1 MPLQSS
7 MLTLQVIR
15 DGLRYILG
23 GGLRLPQGHLPPA
36 HHTVPED
43 FFGVGV
49 ASNVDPATDVYIIA
63 QLRIL
68 GIRQVRLDLSYDDL
82 IGFQGRFCDALLEAG
97 FAVTLRLI
105 PPFESARQM
114 HTVEEQA
121 HWQAFINTVLA
132 RFGAR
137 VRQIEIGNTLNRK
150 RWAGYTWAGYYAAW
164 QMAYEA
170 ATQRN
175 IPLLAANIQDFE
187 PLYNVHLL
195 KTLRAK
201 QQLPDVQSNNLF
213 VERTDEPERFD
224 HRILKYRWAILFKFN
239 LVKKARLLQ
248 KIGRDFGINNT
259 VSTGA
264 FWAIYR
270 IERKLMYGA
279 QKQAD
284 YLTRYFTLL
293 AASGTL
299 KQAFW
304 GTLVCHR
311 EGLINDGLE
320 DAEYPALERIA
331 HYQRADGELENYQPY
346 PSFAAMQTVVQKLS
360 GAQYIGAIATTGGLE
375 IHDFLQGGL
384 HVHVAWAIN
393 GKAVPLGDVYTKE
406 TLAAASFQHRD
417 GADFVEETPDLICE
431 TPMYLTWPLGFK
443 VEMVEKPALTLPLSI
458 DTHRPATRYFAITLE
473 GWRGLVAVRNQA
485 EAEQLMQALDPEQL
499 APPDKASS
507 LRYARNVIWMVPHPL
522 NVDEQI
528 TVKKPVK
535 MYWHKVLLDRYRP
548 SKARRSWNGA
558 MELLRRGIASP
569 RPIAFFEKIGDN
581 SLKRNYYI
589 CEFAQVDCH
598 IGQVFGAFA
607 AGEASFMGLERE
619 TVYAQLARFIHKMHH
634 NGCYFRD
641 LSGGNILVKIIDK
654 TNLEFSL
661 IDTARA
667 RFSDY
672 GIPMHQRL
680 ADLTRACHKLDWP
693 ARRRFLG
700 HYLGLSGRQ
709 LQRHHKIPFYLYDTK
724 VWLKRR
730 VGRKGIKKLR
740 QKLTSLFS

>member
-1 MPLQSS
+1 MPQSS
-7 MLTLQVIR
+7 MLTMQVIL

-36 HHTVPED
+36 HHMVPED

-49 ASNVDPATDVYIIA
+49 ASNADPATDACIIA
-63 QLRIL
+63 QLRTL

-82 IGFQGRFCDALLEAG
+82 IGYQGRFCDALLEAG

-105 PPFESARQM
+105 APFESARLM
-114 HTVEEQA
+114 HTTEEQV
-121 HWQAFINTVLA
+121 HWQAFIQTVLA

-137 VRQIEIGNTLNRK
+137 VQQIEIGNTLNRK

-164 QMAYEA
+164 RIAYEVA
-170 ATQRN
+170 KPRN
-175 IPLLAANIQDFE
+175 IRLLAANIQDFE
-187 PLYNVHLL
+187 PAYNIHLL
-195 KTLRAK
+195 KTLRAR
-201 QQLPDVQSNNLF
+201 QRLPDAQSNNLF
-213 VERTDEPERFD
+213 VERVSEPERFD
-224 HRILKYRWAILFKFN
+224 YRILKYRWATLFKFN

-248 KIGRDFGINNT
+248 KIGRDFDVCDT

-270 IERKLMYGA
+270 IERKLMHGA

-293 AASGTL
+293 AASGAL
-299 KQAFW
+299 RQAFW
-304 GTLVCHR
+304 GTLICHR
-311 EGLINDGLE
+311 EGLVNDGLE
-320 DAEYPALERIA
+320 DAEYPTLERIA
-331 HYQRADGELENYQPY
+331 RYQRADGDLADYQPY
-346 PSFAAMQTVVQKLS
+346 PSFAAMQTVVARLS
-360 GAQYIGAIATTGGLE
+360 GAQYIGAIATASGLE

-384 HVHVAWAIN
+384 HVHVAWTIN
-393 GKAVPLGDVYTKE
+393 GKAVPLRDVYAQA

-417 GADFVEETPDLICE
+417 GADFLDETPDLICE

-443 VEMVEKPALTLPLSI
+443 MEMTEKPALALPLSI
-458 DTHRPATRYFAITLE
+458 DAHMPQTRYFACSQS
-473 GWRGLVAVRNQA
+473 GWRGLVAAQNQG
-485 EAEQLMQALDPEQL
+485 EAEQLMQALNPEQL
-499 APPDKASS
+499 TPPDKTAS
-507 LRYARNVIWMVPHPL
+507 LRHARNVIWTAPHPL
-522 NVDEQI
+522 VADKQI

-569 RPIAFFEKIGDN
+569 RPIAFFESIGDN
-581 SLKRNYYI
+581 SLKRNYYL

-634 NGCYFRD
+634 NGGYFRD
-641 LSGGNILVKIIDK
+641 LSGGNILVKIVDK
-654 TNLEFSL
+654 NQLEFSL

-672 GIPMHQRL
+672 AIPMRQRL

-693 ARRRFLG
+693 ARERFLG

-709 LQRHHKIPFYLYDTK
+709 LQWYHKLPFYLYDAK

-730 VGRKGIKKLR
+730 VGRKGMKKLA
-740 QKLTSLFS
+740 QKLRSYFS

>member
-1 MPLQSS
+1 

-15 DGLRYILG
+15 DGLQYILS
-23 GGLRLPQGHLPPA
+23 GGLRLPRGHLPPA
-36 HHTVPED
+36 HHMVSED

-49 ASNVDPATDVYIIA
+49 ASNANPATDACIIA
-63 QLRIL
+63 QLRTL

-82 IGFQGRFCDALLEAG
+82 IGYQGRFCDALLEAG

-105 PPFESARQM
+105 APFESARLM
-114 HTVEEQA
+114 HTAEEQA
-121 HWQAFINTVLA
+121 HWQAFIQTVLA

-164 QMAYEA
+164 RIAYEA
-170 ATQRN
+170 AKPRN
-175 IPLLAANIQDFE
+175 IRLLAANIQDFE
-187 PLYNVHLL
+187 PAYNIHLL
-195 KTLRAK
+195 KTLRAR
-201 QQLPDVQSNNLF
+201 QQLPDAQSNNLF
-213 VERTDEPERFD
+213 AERVSEPERFD
-224 HRILKYRWAILFKFN
+224 YRILKYRWATLFKYN

-248 KIGRDFGINNT
+248 KIGRDFDVRDT

-270 IERKLMYGA
+270 IERKLIHGT

-293 AASGTL
+293 AASGAL
-299 KQAFW
+299 RQAFW
-304 GTLVCHR
+304 GTLICHR
-311 EGLINDGLE
+311 EGLVNDGLE

-331 HYQRADGELENYQPY
+331 RYQRADGDLADYQPY
-346 PSFAAMQTVVQKLS
+346 PSFAAMQTVVARLS
-360 GAQYIGAIATTGGLE
+360 GAQYIGAIATANGLE

-384 HVHVAWAIN
+384 HVHVAWTIN
-393 GKAVPLGDVYTKE
+393 GRAMPLRDIYTQA
-406 TLAAASFQHRD
+406 TLVAASFQHRD
-417 GADFVEETPDLICE
+417 GADFLEETPDLICE

-443 VEMVEKPALTLPLSI
+443 IEMTEKPALAQPLSI
-458 DTHRPATRYFAITLE
+458 DAHMPQTRYFACSQP
-473 GWRGLVAVRNQA
+473 GWRGLVAAQDQA
-485 EAEQLMQALDPEQL
+485 EAERLMQALNPERL
-499 APPDKASS
+499 TPPDKTAS
-507 LRYARNVIWMVPHPL
+507 LRHARNVIWTAPHPL
-522 NVDEQI
+522 AADKQI

-535 MYWHKVLLDRYRP
+535 MYWHKLLLDRYRP

-569 RPIAFFEKIGDN
+569 RPITFFESIGDS
-581 SLKRNYYI
+581 SLKRNYYL

-607 AGEASFMGLERE
+607 TGKASFMGLERE

-634 NGCYFRD
+634 NGGYFRD
-641 LSGGNILVKIIDK
+641 LSGGNILVKIVDK
-654 TNLEFSL
+654 NQLEFSL

-672 GIPMHQRL
+672 AIPMRLRL

-693 ARRRFLG
+693 ARERFLG
-700 HYLGLSGRQ
+700 HYMGLSGRQ
-709 LQRHHKIPFYLYDTK
+709 LQWYHKLPFYLYDAK

-730 VGRKGIKKLR
+730 IGRKGIKKLVQNLR
-740 QKLTSLFS
+740 SRFS

>member
-1 MPLQSS
+1 
-7 MLTLQVIR
+7 MLTLPVIR

-23 GGLRLPQGHLPPA
+23 GNLRIADGHLPPA

-43 FFGVGV
+43 MFGVGV
-49 ASNVDPATDVYIIA
+49 ASNTDPATDAYIIA
-63 QLRIL
+63 QLRRL
-68 GIRQVRLDLSYDDL
+68 GIRQVRVDLSYDDL
-82 IGFQGRFCDALLEAG
+82 IGFQGRFCDALLEAD
-97 FAVTLRLI
+97 FDVTLRLI
-105 PPFESARQM
+105 PPFESAKLM
-114 HTVEEQA
+114 HTAEEQA
-121 HWQAFINTVLA
+121 HWRAFINTVLA

-150 RWAGYTWAGYYAAW
+150 RWAGYTWTGFYAAW
-164 QMAYEA
+164 QIAYEA
-170 ATQRN
+170 IIPRK

-195 KTLRAK
+195 KTLHK
-201 QQLPDVQSNNLF
+201 KGQLPDRHSNNLF
-213 VERTDEPERFD
+213 AERVSEPERFD
-224 HRILKYRWAILFKFN
+224 HRVLKYRWATLLKFN
-239 LVKKARLLQ
+239 LIKKARLLQ
-248 KIGRDFGINNT
+248 KIGRDFDVNDTI
-259 VSTGA
+259 STGA

-270 IERKLMYGA
+270 IERKLMHGP

-293 AASGTL
+293 AASGAL
-299 KQAFW
+299 RQAFW
-304 GTLVCHR
+304 GTLICHR

-320 DAEYPALERIA
+320 DAEYPPLERIA
-331 HYQRADGELENYQPY
+331 RYQRADGKLAEYQPY

-360 GAQYIGAIATTGGLE
+360 GAQYIGAIATAAGLE

-384 HVHVAWAIN
+384 HMHVAWTIN
-393 GKAVPLGDVYTKE
+393 GKAVPLIELYAQE
-406 TLAAASFQHRD
+406 TLAAASFRHRD
-417 GADFVEETPDLICE
+417 GTDFLDETPDLICE

-443 VEMVEKPALTLPLSI
+443 IEMVEQPRLTAPLSI
-458 DTHRPATRYFAITLE
+458 DAHMPQTRYFACPQQ
-473 GWRGLVAVRNQA
+473 GWRGLVAARNQA
-485 EAEQLMQALDPEQL
+485 EAEQFMQALNPEQL
-499 APPDKASS
+499 TPPDKASS
-507 LRYARNVIWMVPHPL
+507 LRHARNVIWTILHPL
-522 NVDEQI
+522 DADKQI

-569 RPIAFFEKIGDN
+569 RPIAFFEKMDDN
-581 SLKRNYYI
+581 SLKHNYYI
-589 CEFAQVDCH
+589 CDFAQVDCH
-598 IGQVFGAFA
+598 IGQVFGAFS
-607 AGEASFMGLERE
+607 AGEATFMGMDRE

-641 LSGGNILVKIIDK
+641 LSGGNILVKILDK
-654 TNLEFSL
+654 SSLKFSL

-672 GIPMHQRL
+672 AIPMRQRM

-693 ARRRFLG
+693 ARERFLG
-700 HYLGLSGRQ
+700 HYLGLSGKQ
-709 LQRHHKIPFYLYDTK
+709 LLWYHKLPFYLYDTK

-730 VGRKGIKKLR
+730 IGRKGVKKLA
-740 QKLTSLFS
+740 QKLRSRFS

>member
-1 MPLQSS
+1 MSKQIS

-15 DGLRYILG
+15 DGLQYILG
-23 GGLRLPQGHLPPA
+23 GGLRLPHGHVPPE
-36 HHTVPED
+36 HHTVPEG

-49 ASNVDPATDVYIIA
+49 ASNTNPATDAYIVA
-63 QLRIL
+63 QLRNL
-68 GIRQVRLDLSYDDL
+68 GIKQVRLDLSYDDL
-82 IGFQGRFCDALLEAG
+82 ISYQGRFCDALLEAG
-97 FAVTLRLI
+97 FTVTLRLI
-105 PPFESARQM
+105 PSFESARLM
-114 HTVEEQA
+114 HTAEEQV
-121 HWQAFINTVLA
+121 HWRAFINTVLT

-164 QMAYEA
+164 EIACEA
-170 ATQRN
+170 AKSRN

-224 HRILKYRWAILFKFN
+224 HRILKYRWATLFKFN

-248 KIGRDFGINNT
+248 KIARDFDVNHT

-270 IERKLMYGA
+270 IERKLMHGA

-293 AASGTL
+293 AASGAL
-299 KQAFW
+299 RQAFW
-304 GTLVCHR
+304 GTLICHR
-311 EGLINDGLE
+311 EGLVNDGLE
-320 DAEYPALERIA
+320 DAEYPVLERIA
-331 HYQRADGELENYQPY
+331 RYQCADGDLADYQPY
-346 PSFAAMQTVVQKLS
+346 PSFAAMQTVVARLS
-360 GAQYIGAIATTGGLE
+360 GAQYIGAIATANGLE

-384 HVHVAWAIN
+384 HVHVVWAIN
-393 GKAVPLGDVYTKE
+393 GKAVPLGEVYAKE

-417 GADFVEETPDLICE
+417 GADFLDETPDLICE
-431 TPMYLTWPLGFK
+431 IPMYLTWPLGFK
-443 VEMVEKPALTLPLSI
+443 VEMTEKPALTLPLSI
-458 DTHRPATRYFAITLE
+458 DAHMPENRYFSCSQE
-473 GWRGLVAVRNQA
+473 GWRGLVAAKNQA
-485 EAEQLMQALDPEQL
+485 EAEQLMQALNPEQL
-499 APPDKASS
+499 ISPNKIAS

-522 NVDEQI
+522 KTDTQI

-569 RPIAFFEKIGDN
+569 RPIAFFEKVGDN
-581 SLKRNYYI
+581 SLKCNYYI

-598 IGQVFGAFA
+598 IGQMFGAFA
-607 AGEASFMGLERE
+607 TGETSFMGLERE
-619 TVYAQLARFIHKMHH
+619 TAYAQLARFIHKMHH

-654 TNLEFSL
+654 TSLEFSL

-672 GIPMHQRL
+672 AIPMRQRL

-693 ARRRFLG
+693 ARERFLG
-700 HYLGLSGRQ
+700 HYIGLSGRQ
-709 LQRHHKIPFYLYDTK
+709 LQWYHKLPFYLYDAK

-730 VGRKGIKKLR
+730 VGRKGIKKLVQNLR
-740 QKLTSLFS
+740 SRFS